1 VDGDSDMVT
10 VAGFVADLVGRVPRI
25 GDSVEWNGYRFTVT
39 RATARR
45 AERMEV
51 EKLPHAEEPPR
62 TSSKRPRSVPA
73 DG

>member
-1 VDGDSDMVT
+1 MGWLWTFLLRQPLSNVDLSFRG
-10 VAGFVADLVGRVPRI
+10 GI
-25 GDSVEWNGYRFTVT
+25 GDSVEWHGWRFTVT

-51 EKLPHAEEPPR
+51 EKLPHAEEPR
-62 TSSKRPRSVPA
+62 TGSKRPRSVPA